1 MAEEEMALGL
11 QGTKR
16 IENIQMGLARGHV
29 FMSRETTYSLRIH
42 DQTVAYLSPSQ
53 KNIQPCSSIEFQG
66 YAFFKV
72 NPCTLLTVAT
82 FRKVGAWER
91 DWGPASFC
99 SSNVSLID

>member
-29 FMSRETTYSLRIH
+29 FMSREITYSLRIH

-53 KNIQPCSSIEFQG
+53 KNIQPCSSFEFQG
-66 YAFFKV
+66 HAF
-72 NPCTLLTVAT
+72 CHELCSRLLRSEKEEPGNETGVLQ
-82 FRKVGAWER
+82 
-91 DWGPASFC
+91 
-99 SSNVSLID
+99 VSAPQT